1 MKTKKHDAIVLSS
14 ATEKQT
20 NQAFVEHFKQAVSLF
35 PDDEILHNLGL
46 FINSKD
52 LSRMLFFYEMYKKI
66 VRTHGIIVEFGVRW
80 GQTLAV
86 LQALR
91 GILEPFNRHRKIVGF
106 DTFCGFQGMNRHD
119 GTRCRCKDGSFSV
132 PSGYERY
139 LDTVLSL
146 QEQMNPM
153 AHLKRFE
160 LVKGNA
166 QKTVPAYFRK
176 HPETIV
182 SLAIFDFDI
191 FAPTKA
197 ALQQIK

>member
-1 MKTKKHDAIVLSS
+1 
-14 ATEKQT
+14 
-20 NQAFVEHFKQAVSLF
+20 
-35 PDDEILHNLGL
+35 
-46 FINSKD
+46 
-52 LSRMLFFYEMYKKI
+52 
-66 VRTHGIIVEFGVRW
+66 
-80 GQTLAV
+80 
-86 LQALR
+86 
-91 GILEPFNRHRKIVGF
+91 
-106 DTFCGFQGMNRHD
+106 
-119 GTRCRCKDGSFSV
+119 FSV

-197 ALQQIK
+197 ALQQIKPCLSKGSILVFDELCDEYFPGETLALKQVLGLRNVNIQRLPQTSRLSFIEIL